1 MPITVVKVLSHIE
14 TLMARL
20 EQMRR
25 LIIGF
30 TMFCAV
36 LEGLGHVNFMV
47 LVAGM
52 AVALALILC
61 SDFLLA

>member
-1 MPITVVKVLSHIE
+1 
-14 TLMARL
+14 
-20 EQMRR
+20 MRR

-52 AVALALILC
+52 AVALALIVC
-61 SDFLLA
+61 SDFLQA

>member
-1 MPITVVKVLSHIE
+1 
-14 TLMARL
+14 
-20 EQMRR
+20 MRR

-30 TMFCAV
+30 TMFCGV
-36 LEGLGHVNFMV
+36 LEGLSHVNFMV

-52 AVALALILC
+52 AVALALIVC

>member
-1 MPITVVKVLSHIE
+1 
-14 TLMARL
+14 
-20 EQMRR
+20 MRR

-47 LVAGM
+47 LVDGM
-52 AVALALILC
+52 AVALALIVC
-61 SDFLLA
+61 SDFLQA